1 MSPVLFFLIL
11 LLGGGALIFG
21 STKIDGKGQL
31 PLLGA
36 GLILVL
42 IGGYG
47 VFTAL
52 I

>member
-1 MSPVLFFLIL
+1 MPPVLLFL
-11 LLGGGALIFG
+11 LLFLVGIALVFLG
-21 STKIDGKGQL
+21 SKIEGKGQL
-31 PLLGA
+31 PFLGL
-36 GLILVL
+36 GLILLL

>member
-1 MSPVLFFLIL
+1 MPSILLFLVLL
-11 LLGGGALIFG
+11 LLGLVLSYLGI
-21 STKIDGKGQL
+21 KINGKGRL
-31 PLLGA
+31 PLLGI
-36 GLILVL
+36 GIILVL

>member
-1 MSPVLFFLIL
+1 MPSVLLFLIL
-11 LLGGGALIFG
+11 LLVGAALVFLGSKINGTGQMPFLGIGIILI
-21 STKIDGKGQL
+21 
-31 PLLGA
+31 
-36 GLILVL
+36 L

>member
-1 MSPVLFFLIL
+1 MPSIVLFLIL
-11 LLGGGALIFG
+11 LLAGAALTFLG
-21 STKIDGKGQL
+21 SKIEGKGSITFL
-31 PLLGA
+31 CIGII
-36 GLILVL
+36 LIL